1 MSGLLDRFIANK
13 RQFWREFLKLYQDMP
28 ELWDVHHP
36 DYRNKELRNG
46 SYDIL
51 HNKLREIQ
59 PTATKSDVGRRIN
72 IFRTNYRREQMRIW
86 KQQELGLHADLCKP
100 TLWFYDNMSFLLT
113 QESFQRRARKMRCKP
128 YNKPQP
134 TLDLK
139 YNVSYSCCITILL
152 YCILM
157 YILLQYMTDPLD
169 TGAMNSLPKL
179 PTNASSEPPPT
190 EFSESL
196 LLSPKIEIFEND
208 LDTMQAETMES
219 NDVGKVDNV
228 ETSASDL
235 NEPSCS
241 TSTTLT
247 VLKGS
252 ASQKSNISLSESSE
266 TLAKSW
272 AIQYEEMA
280 PTQRILARKAIADIL
295 FEGCMGNLRI
305 NRNER
310 STVDNYL

>member
-1 MSGLLDRFIANK
+1 MKTNQTFTKHFHINNIRLLCSLRKTCNSVNLQSSVNAHITRSWPHKMSGLLDRFIANK

-134 TLDLK
+134 ALDLK
-139 YNVSYSCCITILL
+139 YNVSCSLCITI
-152 YCILM
+152 YCIV
-157 YILLQYMTDPLD
+157 Y
-169 TGAMNSLPKL
+169 
-179 PTNASSEPPPT
+179 
-190 EFSESL
+190 
-196 LLSPKIEIFEND
+196 
-208 LDTMQAETMES
+208 
-219 NDVGKVDNV
+219 
-228 ETSASDL
+228 
-235 NEPSCS
+235 
-241 TSTTLT
+241 
-247 VLKGS
+247 
-252 ASQKSNISLSESSE
+252 
-266 TLAKSW
+266 
-272 AIQYEEMA
+272 
-280 PTQRILARKAIADIL
+280 
-295 FEGCMGNLRI
+295 
-305 NRNER
+305 
-310 STVDNYL
+310 

>member
-86 KQQELGLHADLCKP
+86 KQQELGLHPDLCKP

-134 TLDLK
+134 ALDLK
-139 YNVSYSCCITILL
+139 YN
-152 YCILM
+152 
-157 YILLQYMTDPLD
+157 YMMDPLD

-190 EFSESL
+190 EFNESL

-208 LDTMQAETMES
+208 LDTIQAETMES

-252 ASQKSNISLSESSE
+252 TSQKSNISLSESSE